1 MSESRD
7 QPAGFEDSPRGVG
20 DRFMGDTPPNL
31 GRGRLYI
38 ALAAVLWSLSG
49 AFTKVLTRDTFLHV
63 NEPPIETLTLG
74 GLHVPVQIA
83 CYRVLIAGLALSV
96 TVRRRDLAFRPA
108 MLTMLLTFTVMNALF
123 ISAMALGTAAN
134 AILLQYSA
142 PLWLYLASVFLLGE
156 RSTLR
161 GTLSTFIGV
170 FGIAIIV
177 SGGWHDDNLAVIA
190 IGLGSGVTYAGVLL
204 YLRVLRTLPANWLT
218 VWNHLF
224 AGLLMVPLLL
234 PLRPPTGPQFA
245 VLLGFA
251 VVQMGVPYWLMAKGL
266 QSVGPQEAGVITLL
280 EPILNPLWAY
290 LVAPDTEVPDPL
302 TFVGGAVILGALALR
317 YWPVRQERT

>member
-1 MSESRD
+1 
-7 QPAGFEDSPRGVG
+7 
-20 DRFMGDTPPNL
+20 MGETAPNAI
-31 GRGRLYI
+31 RGRLCI

-49 AFTKVLTRDTFLHV
+49 AFTKILTKPTAFHLD
-63 NEPPIETLTLG
+63 EPPLEMLTIGDLRF
-74 GLHVPVQIA
+74 PVQIA
-83 CYRVLIAGLALSV
+83 CYRMLFAGLALSL
-96 TVRRRDLAFRPA
+96 TVRRRDIVFRPTMLA
-108 MLTMLLTFTVMNALF
+108 MLLCFTAMNAVF

-156 RSTLR
+156 RADAR
-161 GTLSTFIGV
+161 GTISTFLGV

-177 SGGWHDDNLAVIA
+177 AGGWQHDNLGVVAL
-190 IGLGSGVTYAGVLL
+190 GLASGVTYAGVLL

-218 VWNHLF
+218 VWNHLIG
-224 AGLLMVPLLL
+224 GLLLVPLLL
-234 PLRPPTGPQFA
+234 PLRPPTLPQYA
-245 VLLGFA
+245 VLVCFA

-290 LVAPDTEVPDPL
+290 LVSPDTEGIDPL
-302 TFVGGAVILGALALR
+302 TFAGGAVIVGALAYR
-317 YWPVRQERT
+317 YWPRRQGKG